1 MEQSANMNSDM
12 NNYNNN
18 NNGYNEN
25 IVEKKMLVNN
35 NNTTTTI
42 DSNNN
47 NSNNTINSSIST
59 IRVPVHVEICQ
70 KPSSSK
76 SAETIK
82 KAVYAFLQDPDGI
95 FNNGPILNF
104 REGNDILARNVQSIN
119 VSDIDYEQHS
129 AGVPV
134 WKADIKLY
142 VYRINIDG
150 ASEEY
155 TDESEE
161 SVSSC
166 SQWVLPA
173 KEFHGLWENLIY
185 DIDIKQS
192 LLQYCSTALLFSD
205 QSVNT
210 NIISWNRVVLLHGP
224 PGTGKTSLCKALAH
238 KISIRLSD
246 RYPNSLLLEINA
258 HSLFSKWFSESG
270 KLVMKLFQHIND
282 LVDDEQALVC
292 VLIDEVESLTA
303 ARTGAMSGSEPS
315 DAIRVV
321 NALLTQID
329 QLKERENV
337 LILTT
342 SNISEAIDLAF
353 VDRADIKQYI
363 GLPNAQARYDI
374 LVSCVNEL
382 TRVGIINGQ
391 QFLRTSSKGITNPT
405 SLENLLMQ
413 VATFAVGLSG
423 RSLRKIPFQAHAFFC
438 NGASSI
444 DLQTYLN
451 ALMLA
456 VKKEL
461 KSRVDL
467 SKKGDTSSSGS
478 VNDKK

>member
-1 MEQSANMNSDM
+1 
-12 NNYNNN
+12 
-18 NNGYNEN
+18 
-25 IVEKKMLVNN
+25 
-35 NNTTTTI
+35 
-42 DSNNN
+42 
-47 NSNNTINSSIST
+47 
-59 IRVPVHVEICQ
+59 
-70 KPSSSK
+70 
-76 SAETIK
+76 
-82 KAVYAFLQDPDGI
+82 
-95 FNNGPILNF
+95 
-104 REGNDILARNVQSIN
+104 
-119 VSDIDYEQHS
+119 
-129 AGVPV
+129 
-134 WKADIKLY
+134 
-142 VYRINIDG
+142 
-150 ASEEY
+150 
-155 TDESEE
+155 
-161 SVSSC
+161 
-166 SQWVLPA
+166 
-173 KEFHGLWENLIY
+173 
-185 DIDIKQS
+185 
-192 LLQYCSTALLFSD
+192 
-205 QSVNT
+205 
-210 NIISWNRVVLLHGP
+210 
-224 PGTGKTSLCKALAH
+224 
-238 KISIRLSD
+238 
-246 RYPNSLLLEINA
+246 
-258 HSLFSKWFSESG
+258 
-270 KLVMKLFQHIND
+270 MKLFQHIND

-391 QFLRTSSKGITNPT
+391 QFLRTSSKRITNPT

-413 VATFAVGLSG
+413 AATFAVGLSG
-423 RSLRKIPFQAHAFFC
+423 RSLRKIPFQAHAFC

-478 VNDKK
+478 VDDRSETVNTHTHTTKIFEF

>member
-1 MEQSANMNSDM
+1 MEHQTQPTIYSDM
-12 NNYNNN
+12 PRSTTGSEVDADSSIEGVNSKHSPVNNYTNPGADGSG
-18 NNGYNEN
+18 NG
-25 IVEKKMLVNN
+25 
-35 NNTTTTI
+35 
-42 DSNNN
+42 
-47 NSNNTINSSIST
+47 ST
-59 IRVPVHVEICQ
+59 LRVPVHVEVCQ
-70 KPSSSK
+70 KANSTLAKDS
-76 SAETIK
+76 IK
-82 KAVYAFLQDPDGI
+82 QAVFAFLQDPDAV
-95 FNNGPILNF
+95 FMNGHILNF
-104 REGNDILARNVQSIN
+104 QDGNEFLDRHVHSIQ
-119 VSDIDYEQHS
+119 VSDIDYEQFRE
-129 AGVPV
+129 GIPV
-134 WKADIKLY
+134 WKADIRLH
-142 VYRINIDG
+142 VYRLSVDG

-173 KEFHGLWENLIY
+173 KEFDGLWENLIY

-192 LLQYCSTALLFSD
+192 LVQYCSTALLFSD

-238 KISIRLSD
+238 KISIRLCD
-246 RYPNSLLLEINA
+246 RYPNALLLEINA

-282 LVDDEQALVC
+282 LVDDEEALVC

-321 NALLTQID
+321 NALLTQVD

-382 TRVGIINGQ
+382 SRVGIISGK
-391 QFLRTSSKGITNPT
+391 QFLRTSSKHIFSPNKV
-405 SLENLLMQ
+405 EALLMQ
-413 VATFAVGLSG
+413 VATVAVGLSG

-438 NGASSI
+438 GGARCVE
-444 DLQTYLN
+444 LQTYLK
-451 ALMLA
+451 ALMMA
-456 VKKEL
+456 VEKEL
-461 KSRVDL
+461 KSRKELAKVA
-467 SKKGDTSSSGS
+467 DTSSSGGLQAGGA
-478 VNDKK
+478 KK

>member
-1 MEQSANMNSDM
+1 MEHADQMKSEDMLGSKAQYEYVNIENGAINS
-12 NNYNNN
+12 
-18 NNGYNEN
+18 E
-25 IVEKKMLVNN
+25 
-35 NNTTTTI
+35 
-42 DSNNN
+42 
-47 NSNNTINSSIST
+47 NSNVSVL
-59 IRVPVHVEICQ
+59 RVPVHVEICQ
-70 KPSSSK
+70 KPNSSK
-76 SAETIK
+76 NTDTIK

-95 FNNGPILNF
+95 FYNGPIMNF
-104 REGNDILARNVQSIN
+104 HEGNGILAKHVHSIN
-119 VSDIDYEQHS
+119 VTDIDYERYKD
-129 AGVPV
+129 GVPV
-134 WKADIKLY
+134 WKSDIKMY
-142 VYRINIDG
+142 VYRLNIDG

-166 SQWVLPA
+166 SQWVLPS
-173 KEFHGLWENLIY
+173 KDFDGLWENLIY

-192 LLQYCSTALLFSD
+192 LIQYCSTALLFSD

-282 LVDDEQALVC
+282 LVDDEEALVC

-329 QLKERENV
+329 QLKARENV

-382 TRVGIINGQ
+382 TRVGIVSGEQ
-391 QFLRTSSKGITNPT
+391 YLRASSRRISNPT
-405 SLENLLMQ
+405 SLETSLMQ
-413 VATFAVGLSG
+413 VATVAVGLSG
-423 RSLRKIPFQAHAFFC
+423 RSLRKIPFQAHAFYC
-438 NGASSI
+438 NGANSV
-444 DLQTYLN
+444 DLPSYLN

-461 KSRVDL
+461 HSRVDL
-467 SKKGDTSSSGS
+467 AKKGDTSSSS
-478 VNDKK
+478 SNVNEEKK